1 MLGIAGLRGGGWCA
15 AIGLTTA
22 ILAARNAFTLFGP
35 DVTLHEGYTFTLLL
49 FLWAG
54 VLHGTR
60 AWRRRRRRRAHVLGP
75 GHEPAPAEGSSSHQ
89 ERSVLDAQLA
99 QRRSARPIW
108 GDPLTSPRAVGDNRR
123 VFTRRPIERTRE
135 GDFRLRLSDAER
147 QLLRELPAQ
156 LLALLTAD
164 PEDPSLRRLRPT
176 AYEDDAEAEDEFRR
190 LMDGELLE
198 SRREALLV
206 LVDTAARDRLTAEE
220 LDAWLRALTDLRLA
234 VGTRLDVTEDTYA
247 REIDPRDPQAYE
259 LSVFAYLS
267 WLQDAAVEA
276 AMEG

>member
-1 MLGIAGLRGGGWCA
+1 MCS
-15 AIGLTTA
+15 
-22 ILAARNAFTLFGP
+22 P
-35 DVTLHEGYTFTLLL
+35 
-49 FLWAG
+49 
-54 VLHGTR
+54 
-60 AWRRRRRRRAHVLGP
+60 
-75 GHEPAPAEGSSSHQ
+75 SSPS
-89 ERSVLDAQLA
+89 
-99 QRRSARPIW
+99 SARARA
-108 GDPLTSPRAVGDNRR
+108 TSACGS
-123 VFTRRPIERTRE
+123 RTP
-135 GDFRLRLSDAER
+135 SA

-156 LLALLTAD
+156 LLALLAAD

-176 AYEDDAEAEDEFRR
+176 AYEDDLEAEDEFRR

-234 VGTRLDVTEDTYA
+234 VGTQLDVTEDTYA

-267 WLQDAAVEA
+267 WLQEAAVEA
-276 AMEG
+276 AMDG

>member
-1 MLGIAGLRGGGWCA
+1 M
-15 AIGLTTA
+15 
-22 ILAARNAFTLFGP
+22 F
-35 DVTLHEGYTFTLLL
+35 
-49 FLWAG
+49 
-54 VLHGTR
+54 
-60 AWRRRRRRRAHVLGP
+60 
-75 GHEPAPAEGSSSHQ
+75 
-89 ERSVLDAQLA
+89 
-99 QRRSARPIW
+99 
-108 GDPLTSPRAVGDNRR
+108 SP
-123 VFTRRPIERTRE
+123 RPIERTRQ

-156 LLALLTAD
+156 LLALLAAD
-164 PEDPSLRRLRPT
+164 PGDPSLRRLRPT
-176 AYEDDAEAEDEFRR
+176 AYEDDQEAEDEFRR
-190 LMDGELLE
+190 LMDDELLE

-206 LVDTAARDRLTAEE
+206 LVDTAERDRLTAGE